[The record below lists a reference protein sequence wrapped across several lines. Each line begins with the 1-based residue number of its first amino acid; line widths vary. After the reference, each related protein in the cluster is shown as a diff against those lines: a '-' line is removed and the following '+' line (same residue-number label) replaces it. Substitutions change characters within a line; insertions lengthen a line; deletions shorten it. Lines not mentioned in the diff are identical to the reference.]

1 MSNEP
6 GITITVRLYSI
17 LRDRDN
23 RTVDRLELELPPD
36 SRISDVLRLLEVAR
50 DLEVVL
56 ATNDKIAMESAVLH
70 DGDRLAIIPAVAGG
84 TKCL

>member
-17 LRDRDN
+17 LRERDN

-56 ATNDKIAMESAVLH
+56 ATNDEIAMESAVLH